1 MHPMM
6 ETLEI
11 GFQIFSIGAP
21 CNTIDSC
28 SRLTS
33 QRGIGSMQEI
43 NRHMVV
49 ERREPLLRPLS
60 CGLPYAVERM

>member
-33 QRGIGSMQEI
+33 QRGIGSVQEI
-43 NRHMVV
+43 NRHMMV

-60 CGLPYAVERM
+60 RGLPYAAERM